1 MEPNHT
7 HFLLFD
13 DEISDV
19 ETINCKRQNIERE
32 LSLGFNSKMVGYR
45 QWNGMSDQLKF
56 CPNNPKTNQFI
67 LFLELCNPIPIVI
80 LLLGGNRATLR
91 IVCDGL
97 ENGTPLVVIRVCIS
111 TRGLCQ

>member
-32 LSLGFNSKMVGYR
+32 LSSALNSKTVGYR
-45 QWNGMSDQLKF
+45 QWNGMSDQLEF
-56 CPNNPKTNQFI
+56 CLNNPKN
-67 LFLELCNPIPIVI
+67 N
-80 LLLGGNRATLR
+80 
-91 IVCDGL
+91 
-97 ENGTPLVVIRVCIS
+97 
-111 TRGLCQ
+111 